1 MIMENT
7 FARYEGIWAPGSI
20 RTENAV
26 QQSHCKIPNF
36 CNGLP
41 AIGLAG
47 LSLLQKSAAKVQ
59 TFAISFATER
69 THNPCDHG
77 VEQVSSY
84 HPNSKCIFCSDADT
98 VGESFELNV
107 DAAQETGT
115 LTKTVRPIILP
126 Q

>member
-1 MIMENT
+1 MVPNVPAG
-7 FARYEGIWAPGSI
+7 FRAPGSI

-26 QQSHCKIPNF
+26 QQRHCKIANF
-36 CNGLP
+36 FNGLP
-41 AIGLAG
+41 AIGLSG

-84 HPNSKCIFCSDADT
+84 RPNSKCIFCSDAPRT
-98 VGESFELNV
+98 PFHKTGNVLNKV
-107 DAAQETGT
+107 AKSIQPAVKQD
-115 LTKTVRPIILP
+115 
-126 Q
+126 

>member
-1 MIMENT
+1 MVPNVPAG
-7 FARYEGIWAPGSI
+7 FPAPGSI

-84 HPNSKCIFCSDADT
+84 RPNSKCIFCSDAPRT
-98 VGESFELNV
+98 PFPKIQESR
-107 DAAQETGT
+107 G
-115 LTKTVRPIILP
+115 PGGP
-126 Q
+126 